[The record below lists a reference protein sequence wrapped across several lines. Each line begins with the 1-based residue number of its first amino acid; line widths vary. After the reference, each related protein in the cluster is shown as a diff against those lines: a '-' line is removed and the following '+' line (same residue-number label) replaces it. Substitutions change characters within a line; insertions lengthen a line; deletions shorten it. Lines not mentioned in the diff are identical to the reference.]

1 MSTLP
6 PNLIRPSSEPSPL
19 FNQVREFALEAP
31 PLSEPDSPQANQIR
45 AFRSRTTRSLAPN
58 LIRRRPRTGSPLAHR
73 PNQVREFPTGGT
85 HER

>member
-6 PNLIRPSSEPSPL
+6 PNLIRPSSEPGSL

-58 LIRRRPRTGSPLAHR
+58 LIRRRPAQRI
-73 PNQVREFPTGGT
+73 TGGVQA
-85 HER
+85 EPGSRVSNRRNA